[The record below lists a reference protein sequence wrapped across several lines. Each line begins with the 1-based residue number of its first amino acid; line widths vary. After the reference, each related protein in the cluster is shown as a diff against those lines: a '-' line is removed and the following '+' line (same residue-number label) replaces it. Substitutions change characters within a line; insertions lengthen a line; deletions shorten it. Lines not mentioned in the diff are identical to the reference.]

1 MRLLSYDSDFHWE
14 LNFYVLLETATD
26 PLLTDVLASLAKES
40 SLTSSQLTP
49 SEISLLEDQ
58 DSVIADVVPDAELL
72 EKDDEETLE
81 MSQRVWDTGLGSEDG
96 EMEVDEE
103 KCPDV

>member
-1 MRLLSYDSDFHWE
+1 M
-14 LNFYVLLETATD
+14 NFYVLLETATD

-81 MSQRVWDTGLGSEDG
+81 MSQRVWDTGLGNEDG

-103 KCPDV
+103 KSPDV